1 MIWPVRLVVP
11 LAEDDAD
18 LDDLY
23 GAPRPP
29 VEGRPWVGVCMI
41 ASVDGSTSVNGRS
54 GDLGKEGDRV
64 VFATLRSAAGAILVG
79 SATARAEQYR
89 APRRRGQRIGVV
101 TARGD
106 VDLSTDLF
114 PSGAGFLVM
123 PEDGPPAPTGV
134 DAVRA
139 GRGRVDLALALRR
152 LDAVMDPP
160 SFVQV
165 EGGARLNGSLLD
177 AGCVDELN
185 LTIAPLVVGG
195 AGSRLIAGAADATQ
209 QLQLAH
215 LLVDDDGYLF
225 GRWVRRS

>member
-1 MIWPVRLVVP
+1 
-11 LAEDDAD
+11 
-18 LDDLY
+18 
-23 GAPRPP
+23 
-29 VEGRPWVGVCMI
+29 MI

-54 GDLGKEGDRV
+54 GGLGNEGDRA
-64 VFATLRSAAGAILVG
+64 VFAALRRAAGAILVG
-79 SATARAEQYR
+79 VGDR
-89 APRRRGQRIGVV
+89 PRRAIPCPPPPG
-101 TARGD
+101 TAHWGRDGAGD

-123 PEDGPPAPTGV
+123 PEDGPPAPTGI

-177 AGCVDELN
+177 AACVDELN

-209 QLQLAH
+209 RLQLAH

-225 GRWVRRS
+225 SRWVRRS